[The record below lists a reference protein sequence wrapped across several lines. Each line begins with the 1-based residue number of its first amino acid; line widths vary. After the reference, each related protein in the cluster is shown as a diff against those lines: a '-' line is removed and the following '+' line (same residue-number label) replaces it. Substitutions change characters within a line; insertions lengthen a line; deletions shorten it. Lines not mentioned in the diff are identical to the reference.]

1 MYSPVIDT
9 RKDEYLMEIYISN
22 QSDKPL
28 YAQITA
34 QIKEQIMD
42 GVLCTGDALPSI
54 RLLAKELHISAITT
68 KRAYEDLEKDG
79 FIDTVPGKGCFVSA
93 SNPDFLRE
101 ESLRRVEGYLMQAV
115 DTARQGGISRQEVL
129 DTLNLCYEGE

>member
-1 MYSPVIDT
+1 
-9 RKDEYLMEIYISN
+9 MEIYISN

-42 GVLCTGDALPSI
+42 GRLHAGDALPSI

-68 KRAYEDLEKDG
+68 KRAYEDLEQDG
-79 FIDTVPGKGCFVSA
+79 FINTVPGKGCFVAA

-101 ESLRRVEGYLMQAV
+101 ESLRQVEGYLMKAV
-115 DTARQGGISRQEVL
+115 EVARQGGITRAEVFETL
-129 DTLNLCYEGE
+129 DLCYEGE

>member
-1 MYSPVIDT
+1 
-9 RKDEYLMEIYISN
+9 MEIYISN

-42 GVLCTGDALPSI
+42 GRLRTGDALPSI

-68 KRAYEDLEKDG
+68 KRAYEDLEQDG
-79 FIDTVPGKGCFVSA
+79 FIDTVPGKGCFVAA
-93 SNPDFLRE
+93 SNSDFLRE
-101 ESLRRVEGYLMQAV
+101 ESLRQVEGYLTKAV
-115 DTARQGGISRQEVL
+115 EAARQGGISRAEIL
-129 DTLNLCYEGE
+129 EMLELCFEGE